1 MAKVISLTVS
11 LVTIECKGGI
21 MNIEQVK
28 EAIAQGKTVCVGSE
42 AYQVKQAKN
51 GLYNIVCK
59 YNSNCVGLTWLDG
72 KTLNCKES
80 ELFINERV

>member
-1 MAKVISLTVS
+1 
-11 LVTIECKGGI
+11 

-42 AYQVKQAKN
+42 AYEVKQAKN
-51 GLYNIVCK
+51 GLCDIVCK
-59 YNSNCVGLTWLDG
+59 YNNSRVGLTWLDG